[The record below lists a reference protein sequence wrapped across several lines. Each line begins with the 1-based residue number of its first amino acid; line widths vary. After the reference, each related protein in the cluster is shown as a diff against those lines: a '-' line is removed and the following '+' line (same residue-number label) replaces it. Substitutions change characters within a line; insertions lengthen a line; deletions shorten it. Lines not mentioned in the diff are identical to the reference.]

1 MNDLIII
8 GGGPGGY
15 VAAERAAARG
25 LKVLL
30 AEHRQLGGVCL
41 NEGCIP
47 SKTLLYSA
55 KLYHYACHGAA
66 YGVTAEGVR
75 FDFAAARARKAQVTD
90 TLRKGVAGLMKKHK
104 VEVVNGRAIL
114 KDRRTVSING
124 QAYEAK
130 NILIATGSAPAR
142 PPIPGLDLP
151 GVVDSTGL
159 LNLERDQLLSGLA
172 ATLEDVRR
180 MGLRLEDAIAEQ
192 ATLSDMPTRS
202 PMAAPDVAVV
212 VWDTPITG
220 SGHALAHEP
229 D

>member
-1 MNDLIII
+1 MEPLN
-8 GGGPGGY
+8 
-15 VAAERAAARG
+15 AARDPEPEERDVIRSELRNALNVITG
-25 LKVLL
+25 RTQLLQRQVL
-30 AEHRQLGGVCL
+30 
-41 NEGCIP
+41 
-47 SKTLLYSA
+47 
-55 KLYHYACHGAA
+55 
-66 YGVTAEGVR
+66 
-75 FDFAAARARKAQVTD
+75 RAD
-90 TLRKGVAGLMKKHK
+90 
-104 VEVVNGRAIL
+104 
-114 KDRRTVSING
+114 
-124 QAYEAK
+124 
-130 NILIATGSAPAR
+130 
-142 PPIPGLDLP
+142 
-151 GVVDSTGL
+151 GL